1 MTFKY
6 ALKSLYLAARAV
18 LLVPLRPPSLPK
30 QADPATVTSIL
41 AIRIDRIGDIVVSL
55 PALKAL
61 KDIFP
66 HAHLAV
72 MVKAGN
78 APLIKNVPFINEVI
92 PYHDFA
98 GALKKM
104 HVEKFSMT
112 VDLMMDYTL
121 KTAML
126 AYLSR
131 AKVTAGFDIGGRGGL
146 FTIPVRPRDEKKKMA
161 EHLLDLVS
169 AIGLRFGFG
178 EDAAAYSDP
187 RLFVSEED
195 KGFADEFLKDLAA
208 RKKVIVAMHP
218 GGYYPSQRWPQ
229 DRFARVAEAIAQKYH
244 AGIVI
249 LGSHAERDIV
259 DYMALL
265 VGVETVTAIGLPLD
279 KVAAIISST
288 NLFIGNN
295 SGLLHIAAALGKPT
309 VSMMGPTDPALWWPI
324 GVYNLVIRKDLSC
337 SPCNKGICDKQDCM
351 NFISVEEVLRAVDI
365 LMRKILK

>member
-1 MTFKY
+1 MTFRY
-6 ALKSLYLAARAV
+6 AMKSLYLAFRAV
-18 LLVPLRPPSLPK
+18 FLVPLRAPSLPK
-30 QADPATVTSIL
+30 RPDPAMITSIL
-41 AIRIDRIGDIVVSL
+41 AMRIDRIGDVVVSL

-61 KDIFP
+61 KDMFP

-72 MVKAGN
+72 MIRAEN
-78 APLIKNVPFINEVI
+78 APLIKSVPFINEVI
-92 PYHDFA
+92 PYYDFA
-98 GALKKM
+98 GALKKL
-104 HVEKFSMT
+104 HAEKFSIA
-112 VDLMMDYTL
+112 VDLLMDYTL

-146 FTIPVRPRDEKKKMA
+146 FTIPVRPTEEKKKMA

-169 AIGLRFGFG
+169 AIGAKFGFG
-178 EDAAAYSDP
+178 EDAAGYSDP

-195 KGFADEFLKDLAA
+195 KNFADTFLKDLIA
-208 RKKVIVAMHP
+208 RKRVIVAMHP
-218 GGYYPSQRWPQ
+218 GGYYPSQRWPRE
-229 DRFARVAEAIAQKYH
+229 RFAQVAETIAQKYH

-265 VGVETVTAIGLPLD
+265 VGVEAVTAIGLPLD
-279 KVAAIISST
+279 KVAAIISSA

-337 SPCNKGICDKQDCM
+337 SPCNKGVCDKHDCM
-351 NFISVEEVLRAVDI
+351 KFISVEEVLRAVDI